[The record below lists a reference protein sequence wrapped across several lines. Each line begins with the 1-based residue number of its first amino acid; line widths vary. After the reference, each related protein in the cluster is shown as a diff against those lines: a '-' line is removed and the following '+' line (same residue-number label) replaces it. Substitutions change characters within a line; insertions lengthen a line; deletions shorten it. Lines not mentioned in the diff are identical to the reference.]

1 MIMNKRFI
9 VVLFAS
15 FLFCASTFAGNDQR
29 AGQAGASELLINP
42 WARSSGFAGANSA
55 SIHGLEAMYLNVA
68 GTAFTKSTELLFS
81 HSNWL
86 VGTDIAINSFG
97 FSQKVGETGVLSLA
111 LMSMDFGDIQ
121 ITTVDLPEGGLG
133 TFHPHYTN
141 INLAY
146 AKAFSNSIYGGINFK
161 VINEAISDLSAGGVA
176 IDAGIQYVT
185 GFGSYK
191 IGDKT
196 KRNSDNLMFGI
207 SMKNVGPT
215 MKFKGDGM
223 SFTGTVPAG
232 VSMTVEQR
240 SADFELP
247 SLIKIGFAYKIPI
260 SFVIDT
266 VKKERNIKQELTL
279 AGTFTSN
286 SFTKDQYSLG
296 FEYNFKNLVFLRAG
310 YVYERGLWD
319 YETRTTAF
327 TGPTGGISVQIP
339 LNKEKGSVFA
349 IEYSYRDTDPFNGT
363 HSIGARVTL

>member
-1 MIMNKRFI
+1 MNRRFI
-9 VVLFAS
+9 VILFALLLSS
-15 FLFCASTFAGNDQR
+15 FIYAGNDQR

-42 WARSSGFAGANSA
+42 WARSSGFGGANSA
-55 SIHGLEAMYLNVA
+55 SIHGLEAIYLNVA
-68 GTAFTKSTELLFS
+68 GTAFTRSTELLFS

-161 VINEAISDLSAGGVA
+161 IINESISDLSAGGVA

-196 KRNSDNLMFGI
+196 KRKTDNLMFGI

-232 VSMTVEQR
+232 VTMTVEQR

-247 SLIKIGFAYKIPI
+247 SLIKIGFSYKIPI
-260 SFVIDT
+260 VFDVDT
-266 VKKERNIKQELTL
+266 IKKERNVKQELTI

-286 SFTKDQYSLG
+286 SFIKDQYSLG
-296 FEYNFKNLVFLRAG
+296 LEYNFKNIIMVRAG
-310 YVYERGLWD
+310 YVYEKGLWD

-327 TGPTGGISVQIP
+327 TGPTAGLSVQIP

-349 IEYSYRDTDPFNGT
+349 IEYSYRDTDPFSGV